1 MTILKPLFFV
11 GRTFN
16 TAANIYFAGQV
27 SWWAY
32 KNIREM
38 QKEKLHADTLKEQ
51 FVSEYREEHGED
63 PTDELVS
70 IALRSYNAVEHPLQQ
85 RIKKV
90 VGLSDK

>member
-1 MTILKPLFFV
+1 MSLLKPLFFV

-16 TAANIYFAGQV
+16 TAANVYFAGQV

-38 QKEKLHADTLKEQ
+38 QKEKLHAETLKTQ
-51 FVSEYREEHGED
+51 FIEEYKLEHDGEE
-63 PTDELVS
+63 PTEELISV
-70 IALRSYNAVEHPLQQ
+70 ALRSYNAIEHPLQQ

-90 VGLSDK
+90 VGLDK